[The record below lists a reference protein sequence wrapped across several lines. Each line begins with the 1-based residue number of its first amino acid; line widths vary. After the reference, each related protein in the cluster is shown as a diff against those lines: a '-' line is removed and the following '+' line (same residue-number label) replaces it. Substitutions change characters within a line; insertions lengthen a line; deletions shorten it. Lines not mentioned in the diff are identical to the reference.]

1 MNETVTTKAPNSTVC
16 FPLPEGV
23 APAANFLLGQVDGLA
38 GELTSTAA
46 DGLSRIIATMM
57 CGEESATHVFNNE
70 GRRLSE
76 KAIGESTSVMY
87 RIAGEEAEH
96 ENLLNLISR
105 QVPTPDDLDTLRSRT
120 RFFFIRVASREPA
133 IHFSRIVG
141 LDSGVCMSLSSM
153 LQPGAAI
160 SAAPEIHRILRH
172 IWKDEASHVR
182 VSRRHVLDLGLEE
195 KQLREESRNVRE
207 AYANRIVRPLGDAFE
222 AIGVD
227 TDALSRRLVGEDA

>member
-1 MNETVTTKAPNSTVC
+1 MNDIDLPQPRKPVC

-23 APAANFLLGQVDGLA
+23 APAKNFVLA
-38 GELTSTAA
+38 GTGGLEGALPSSAA
-46 DGLSRIIATMM
+46 EGLSRIIATMM

-70 GRRLSE
+70 GNRLTDQ
-76 KAIGESTSVMY
+76 AIGASTSVMY
-87 RIAGEEAEH
+87 RIVGEEAEH
-96 ENLLNLISR
+96 EDLLSAISSR
-105 QVPTPDDLDTLRSRT
+105 LPTPPDLDTLRSRT

-141 LDSGVCMSLSSM
+141 LDSGVCMSLNAM
-153 LQPGAAI
+153 LQTGAAL

-195 KQLREESRNVRE
+195 KELRAESHNVRE
-207 AYANRIVRPLGDAFE
+207 AYANRIVQPLGDAFE
-222 AIGVD
+222 SIGVD
-227 TDALSRRLVGEDA
+227 TDALRRRLVKDDA

>member
-1 MNETVTTKAPNSTVC
+1 MNHDARSQNSPTTVC
-16 FPLPEGV
+16 FPLPESV
-23 APAANFLLGQVDGLA
+23 TPAANFVLEREDGLA
-38 GELTSTAA
+38 GDLSSAAA

-70 GRRLSE
+70 GNRLSDQ
-76 KAIGESTSVMY
+76 AICASTSVMY

-96 ENLLNLISR
+96 ENLLSAISS
-105 QVPTPDDLDTLRSRT
+105 QLPKPSDLDTLRSRT

-141 LDSGVCMSLSSM
+141 LDSGVCMSLNSM
-153 LQPGAAI
+153 LQSGAAI

-195 KQLREESRNVRE
+195 RQLREESRNVRE
-207 AYANRIVRPLGDAFE
+207 AYANRIVQPLGDAFE

-227 TDALSRRLVGEDA
+227 TDALRRRLVKDDI